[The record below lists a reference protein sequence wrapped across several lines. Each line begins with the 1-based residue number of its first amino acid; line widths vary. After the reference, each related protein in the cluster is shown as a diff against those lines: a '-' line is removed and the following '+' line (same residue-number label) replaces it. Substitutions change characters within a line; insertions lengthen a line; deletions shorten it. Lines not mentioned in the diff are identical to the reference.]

1 MHQAVD
7 NLEEINEPDQVTNAC
22 AGHRGRKRRK
32 TCPIKSMGEQSRLSM
47 WPDGTVLSNST
58 HSN

>member
-1 MHQAVD
+1 MLQSCGSKNRGQKGSVCNSKKSTLHQAVD

-32 TCPIKSMGEQSRLSM
+32 T
-47 WPDGTVLSNST
+47 
-58 HSN
+58 